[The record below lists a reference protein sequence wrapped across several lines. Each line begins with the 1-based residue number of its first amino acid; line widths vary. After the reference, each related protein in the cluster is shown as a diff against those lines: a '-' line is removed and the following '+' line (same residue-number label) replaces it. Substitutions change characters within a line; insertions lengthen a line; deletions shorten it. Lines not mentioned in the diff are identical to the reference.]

1 MYDRLGF
8 GVELNALGTKGKVP
22 FAESFDVC
30 QLNSSWRMTFP
41 LWRFTEKAK
50 AILMPWKMSIQDH
63 LNVIN
68 NFAADVI
75 ATRRKQLDEGLEFK
89 DLLSRFMNTRDENGD
104 PLSPKALRD
113 IILNFIIAGRDTTAQ
128 ALSWTFYNLMLHPRV
143 ERKLLEEIEQYVE
156 PEMENDSPA
165 LYEAI
170 KEMKY
175 AHAV

>member
-1 MYDRLGF
+1 
-8 GVELNALGTKGKVP
+8 
-22 FAESFDVC
+22 
-30 QLNSSWRMTFP
+30 
-41 LWRFTEKAK
+41 
-50 AILMPWKMSIQDH
+50 MPWKMSIQDH

-143 ERKLLEEIEQYVE
+143 EKKLLEEIEQYVK